1 MRLEWSRAAL
11 FELDEIRTYIA
22 ERNRTAAERVK
33 DRIFAASELLAR
45 RPYIGRT
52 GRGPGLREF
61 VFADI
66 PYIAFYDVNEDIGQ
80 VTILHIFH
88 TSRLYPPKEWE

>member
-1 MRLEWSRAAL
+1 MRLEWSRAAI

-22 ERNRTAAERVK
+22 ERNRMAAERVK
-33 DRIFAASELLAR
+33 DRIINATELLAS
-45 RPYIGRT
+45 RPYIGRV
-52 GRGPGLREF
+52 GRSAGSREF
-61 VFADI
+61 VFSDI
-66 PYIAFYDVNEDIGQ
+66 PYIAIYDVNEDIAQ